1 MAEGRDRRPDERIQ
15 DDVSE
20 RLAAE
25 PQVGAAQIQVNVT
38 DGEVTLTGTV
48 DSPEARRRAEDIA
61 GSVAGVASVLNNLR
75 VRQPGG
81 TGATG

>member
-1 MAEGRDRRPDERIQ
+1 MAGGGDERIEGE
-15 DDVSE
+15 VSD

-25 PQVGAAQIQVNVT
+25 LPAEAEQIQVNAT
-38 DGEVTLTGTV
+38 HGEITLAGTV
-48 DSPEARRRAEDIA
+48 DTPEARRRAESIA
-61 GSVAGVASVLNNLR
+61 GNVAGVTTVINNLR

>member
-1 MAEGRDRRPDERIQ
+1 MTTNEDERIQ
-15 DDVSE
+15 ADLND

-25 PQVGAAQIQVNVT
+25 LPADAAQIQVDLT
-38 DGEVTLTGTV
+38 RGEVTLAGTGNT
-48 DSPEARRRAEDIA
+48 SEARRRAEVVAESIA
-61 GSVAGVASVLNNLR
+61 GVVSVMNNLR

>member
-1 MAEGRDRRPDERIQ
+1 MAEAKERRADERLQ
-15 DDVSE
+15 DDVTE

-25 PQVGAAQIQVNVT
+25 LRDGATQIQVT
-38 DGEVTLTGTV
+38 ATEGEVTLAGTV
-48 DSPEARRRAEDIA
+48 DSTEDRRRAGDIA
-61 GSVAGVASVLNNLR
+61 EGVAGVVSVLNNLR

>member
-1 MAEGRDRRPDERIQ
+1 MTEGEDERIQ
-15 DDVSE
+15 GDVSE

-25 PQVGAAQIQVNVT
+25 LPADAAQVQIEVT
-38 DGEVTLTGTV
+38 HGEVALAGTV
-48 DSPEARRRAEDIA
+48 DTAEARRRAEDIA
-61 GSVAGVASVLNNLR
+61 GSVAGVVSVMNNLR

>member
-1 MAEGRDRRPDERIQ
+1 MTTNEDERIQ
-15 DDVSE
+15 GDLND

-25 PQVGAAQIQVNVT
+25 LPDDVAQIQVNVT
-38 DGEVTLTGTV
+38 HGEVTLAGTV
-48 DSPEARRRAEDIA
+48 DTSEARRRAENVA
-61 GSVAGVASVLNNLR
+61 ESTAGVVSVMNDLR

>member
-1 MAEGRDRRPDERIQ
+1 MVEDGDERIQ
-15 DDVSE
+15 GDVSD

-25 PQVGAAQIQVNVT
+25 LPAQAAQQIQVNVT
-38 DGEVTLTGTV
+38 DGEVTLAGTV
-48 DSPEARRRAEDIA
+48 DTSEARRRAEAIA
-61 GSVAGVASVLNNLR
+61 GSIAGVASVINNLR

>member
-1 MAEGRDRRPDERIQ
+1 MKEGEDERIQ
-15 DDVSE
+15 GDVSD

-25 PQVGAAQIQVNVT
+25 LKAQAAQIQVNVT
-38 DGEVTLTGTV
+38 HGEVTLAGTV
-48 DSPEARRRAEDIA
+48 DTSEARRRAENVAESIA
-61 GSVAGVASVLNNLR
+61 GVVSVMNNLR

>member
-1 MAEGRDRRPDERIQ
+1 MTEGEDERIQ
-15 DDVSE
+15 GDVSE

-25 PQVGAAQIQVNVT
+25 LPAEAAQIQVEVT
-38 DGEVTLTGTV
+38 HGEVTLAGTV
-48 DSPEARRRAEDIA
+48 DTSEARGRAEKVA
-61 GSVAGVASVLNNLR
+61 KSTAGVVSVMNSLR

>member
-1 MAEGRDRRPDERIQ
+1 MTTNEDERIQ
-15 DDVSE
+15 ADVND

-25 PQVGAAQIQVNVT
+25 LPADAAQIQVDVT
-38 DGEVTLTGTV
+38 RGEVTLAGTV
-48 DSPEARRRAEDIA
+48 NTSEVRRRAEVVA
-61 GSVAGVASVLNNLR
+61 ESTAGVVSVIDNLR

>member
-1 MAEGRDRRPDERIQ
+1 MVEGEDERIQ
-15 DDVSE
+15 GDVSD

-25 PQVGAAQIQVNVT
+25 LPGQAAQQIQVNVT
-38 DGEVTLTGTV
+38 HGEVTLAGTV
-48 DSPEARRRAEDIA
+48 ETSEARRRAEAIA
-61 GSVAGVASVLNNLR
+61 GSIAGVASVINNLR

>member
-1 MAEGRDRRPDERIQ
+1 MTEGEDKRIQ

-20 RLAAE
+20 RIAAE
-25 PQVGAAQIQVNVT
+25 LPAEAAQIQVDVT
-38 DGEVTLTGTV
+38 HGEVTLAGTV
-48 DSPEARRRAEDIA
+48 ETSETRRRAEDVA
-61 GSVAGVASVLNNLR
+61 GSTTGVGYVLNNLR

>member
-1 MAEGRDRRPDERIQ
+1 MVEDGDERIQ
-15 DDVSE
+15 GDVSD

-25 PQVGAAQIQVNVT
+25 LPAQAAQQIQVNVT
-38 DGEVTLTGTV
+38 HGEVTLAGTV
-48 DSPEARRRAEDIA
+48 ETSEARRRAEAIA
-61 GSVAGVASVLNNLR
+61 GSIAGVASVINNLR